1 MRRGQST
8 IEWMLI
14 VSVLCIG
21 LAVAAYAFIPGFQA
35 GVRHLGTDIG
45 LLFAAGETN
54 GSGNMR

>member
-14 VSVLCIG
+14 VSVLAIG
-21 LAVAAYAFIPGFQA
+21 LAVAAYAFIPGFQS
-35 GVRHLGTDIG
+35 GVKGLGIDIDT
-45 LLFAAGETN
+45 LFAAGETN